1 MVDLIYIYY
10 ISGEYNLIPITT
22 MTAFYNRL
30 LRISIISLIF
40 STAFIKTAIA
50 QQTSTY
56 PKMVGYFST
65 LLPVASLSNG
75 KITSNYTG
83 VYTQNFPFGLN
94 LFKSDLFGVSFEI
107 APSMRVEN
115 HIAKIS
121 TISFNPG
128 AVFRLKN
135 NFAIIQRVAF
145 ETNGRFGVTTI
156 FNKIV
161 LKGKDAS
168 LFLAV
173 PFATRTGNSL
183 PTTLTTG
190 LQVGVFF

>member
-1 MVDLIYIYY
+1 
-10 ISGEYNLIPITT
+10 
-22 MTAFYNRL
+22 MTALYNSL
-30 LRISIISLIF
+30 LRISIISLIL
-40 STAFIKTAIA
+40 STVFIRIAAA
-50 QQTSTY
+50 QQISNY

-65 LLPVASLSNG
+65 LLPVASLSSG

-94 LFKSDLFGVSFEI
+94 LFKSDKFGISFEI

-115 HIAKIS
+115 QIAKIS
-121 TISFNPG
+121 TIAFSPG
-128 AVFRLKN
+128 AMFRFQHGFTL
-135 NFAIIQRVAF
+135 IQRLAF

-161 LKGKDAS
+161 LKGKDAN

-183 PTTLTTG
+183 PTSLTTG
-190 LQVGVFF
+190 LQVGVLF

>member
-1 MVDLIYIYY
+1 
-10 ISGEYNLIPITT
+10 
-22 MTAFYNRL
+22 MTAVYKSL
-30 LRISIISLIF
+30 LRVSIISLII
-40 STAFIKTAIA
+40 STVFIRTAMA
-50 QQTSTY
+50 QQSSGY

-65 LLPVASLSNG
+65 VLPVASLANG

-83 VYTQNFPFGLN
+83 VYTQNFPFGFN
-94 LFKSDLFGVSFEI
+94 LFKSDKFGVSFEI
-107 APSMRVEN
+107 APTMRVEN

-128 AVFRLKN
+128 AVFRLKHD
-135 NFAIIQRVAF
+135 FAIIQRVAF
-145 ETNGRFGVTTI
+145 ETSGRFGVTTI

-161 LKGKDAS
+161 IKGKDAS

-173 PFATRTGNSL
+173 PFATRTGNNL
-183 PTTLTTG
+183 PTSLTTG